1 MSLTVTHIN
10 ADSTFLLTFRPAA
23 STTAPALPPS
33 PGYPHDSFSIL
44 LDPWLVGES
53 TIISSLFSVARLSVP
68 ACISSLRDLPSP
80 PDLVIISQEKPD
92 HCNEKTLRQLDP
104 GSKSGDSTP
113 SKTPLILAVPKAAK
127 LIRSWKH
134 FSPARVQVLERWDPG
149 SSKENNIRCLP
160 IPASSPLGRPGEVSI
175 AFMPNKWDL
184 SGLHNAI
191 GITYRPPST
200 RHVLGDSPIT
210 PPASPLLS
218 PASTTPFQT
227 STSYTAIQ
235 DRTISVIYAPHGVSY
250 SVLRPYASQHLVKE
264 AALPLTLLLHS
275 FDRVQSPWWL
285 GGNVSAG
292 SPGGVEIARNLQTR
306 CWISAHD
313 EVKDLSGWVI
323 PYMRTSVHTREEVE
337 ALVGMEDTEKG
348 RGIRSEILVLDA
360 GQNWSFG
367 PN

>member
-10 ADSTFLLTFRPAA
+10 ADSTFLLVFRPAA
-23 STTAPALPPS
+23 AAAPAFPPS
-33 PGYPHDSFSIL
+33 PGRSPGSFSIL

-53 TIISSLFSVARLSVP
+53 TIISSLFSVARHTTP

-80 PDLVIISQEKPD
+80 PDLVLISQEKPD
-92 HCNEKTLRQLDP
+92 HCHEETLRQLDP
-104 GSKSGDSTP
+104 GSKNSDNTL
-113 SKTPLILAVPKAAK
+113 SKSPLILAEPNAAK
-127 LIRSWKH
+127 RIRSWKH
-134 FSPARVQVLERWDPG
+134 FSPDCVQALERWEPN
-149 SSKENNIRCLP
+149 SNKENNIRRLP

-175 AFMPNKWDL
+175 AFIPNKWDL

-200 RHVLGDSPIT
+200 RHALGDSSIT

-218 PASTTPFQT
+218 PASATPLQT
-227 STSYTAIQ
+227 STSYAAIQ
-235 DRTISVIYAPHGVSY
+235 DRTISVIYSPHGVSY
-250 SVLRPYASQHLVKE
+250 SLLQPYASQHLVKE

-313 EVKDLSGWVI
+313 EVKDLRGIVI
-323 PYMRTSVHTREEVE
+323 PYMRTRVYTREEVE

-348 RGIRSEILVLDA
+348 RGIKSEILILDA

-367 PN
+367 PA